1 MKPNQID
8 LHQVLSDYDPNRQL
22 TINWLLCPLDDLPDV
37 LHRRIQETSIGFVL
51 REIDNYIRRMVEF
64 YGSFIPGDEVYD
76 AVAVE
81 PFETYHFNVEEM
93 KAMWKEFAKVLVQ
106 EGILPTEYR
115 DGFFNM
121 PAQIIR
127 HLYEVMDRF
136 QYQPFGMIE
145 HPNGEMEQLLNEQAK
160 PECMRRQFTER
171 EWEMFFKY
179 MDNMPDIDYAT
190 WWLSFIQ

>member
-1 MKPNQID
+1 
-8 LHQVLSDYDPNRQL
+8 
-22 TINWLLCPLDDLPDV
+22 
-37 LHRRIQETSIGFVL
+37 
-51 REIDNYIRRMVEF
+51 MVEF
-64 YGSFIPGDEVYD
+64 YGSFIPGDEVYG

-115 DGFFNM
+115 DGFFNI

-136 QYQPFGMIE
+136 QYQPFGIIE
-145 HPNGEMEQLLNEQAK
+145 HPNGEMEQLLNELSK
-160 PECMRRQFTER
+160 PEQMRRQFTER
-171 EWEMFFKY
+171 ELEMIHEYTNIPDEISPGSPVLSISFSQVSFSFRTSFTPRSSMPMSDFRTGTFKTPCRSP
-179 MDNMPDIDYAT
+179 MSAP
-190 WWLSFIQ
+190 LCSPSRPFCSLCRKG